1 MIHFTL
7 RQVFVFDAVAKHL
20 SYSRAAAL
28 LHLTQPA
35 VSMQIRQLE
44 ENVGIELLEQ
54 LGKKIFLT
62 EAGRA
67 FHSHCQNILSEL
79 NDAEAILADIKGM
92 YGKFSICVASTAA
105 YVAPKLLAEF
115 CRQHPKAQVSLSVT
129 NREMLLQRLADNE
142 ADMAIMGRPPESGG
156 LDAIPF
162 MENQLVVIAP
172 PEHPLIG
179 IYPIPL
185 SMLEQETFLVREQ
198 GSGTRIAMERF
209 FLEHRMRLLTG
220 TEMNTNEAIK
230 QAVQFGMGLGVVSL
244 HTISLELETGKLK
257 TLDVEGFPI
266 KRYWYIVHR
275 KDKHLSSV
283 ARSFKSF
290 LLEKT
295 NQN

>member
-7 RQVFVFDAVAKHL
+7 RQIFVFDAVAKHL

-67 FHSHCQNILSEL
+67 FHGHCQNILSEL
-79 NDAEAILADIKGM
+79 NDAEAMLAEIKGM
-92 YGKFSICVASTAA
+92 FGKFSICVASTAA

-115 CRQHPKAQVSLSVT
+115 CHQNPKTQVSLSVT

-142 ADMAIMGRPPESGG
+142 ADMAIMGRPPEAGG

-172 PEHPLIG
+172 PEHALVNQRS
-179 IYPIPL
+179 IPL
-185 SMLEQETFLVREQ
+185 SMIEKETFLVREQ
-198 GSGTRIAMERF
+198 GSGTRIAMEKF
-209 FLEHRMRLLTG
+209 FSSHRIRLSTG

-257 TLDVEGFPI
+257 TLNVEGFPI
-266 KRYWYIVHR
+266 KRHWYIVHR
-275 KDKHLSSV
+275 KDKHLSGV

-295 NQN
+295 NPN